1 MTALRAESIER
12 QGTEAGTRT
21 GLAALG
27 QTKGP

>member
-12 QGTEAGTRT
+12 QGTGAGT

-27 QTKGP
+27 QTQGP